1 MRQRRAGST
10 GSDIVPSN
18 EASEPLAIPAALSAV
33 RYGAR
38 SIPGCAGSIALH
50 GANCQRFAY
59 AVIRHYGC
67 EIADF
72 RSSELWADEV
82 FTQ

>member
-1 MRQRRAGST
+1 MGYRNRSLSRR
-10 GSDIVPSN
+10 
-18 EASEPLAIPAALSAV
+18 AV
-33 RYGAR
+33 RYNAR
-38 SIPGCAGSIALH
+38 SIPGCALSIAEH

-72 RSSELWADEV
+72 RSRELWEDDT
-82 FTQ
+82 FTCERWRIS